1 MSNTDL
7 IKIIALVWSQ
17 FFQWTLLNTST
28 QSLNLHASSSYFASM
43 EHPAHSE
50 TVEYLMT
57 SAHFHIVLY
66 CLLTLMVNIHNEYCE
81 YSLIFF
87 KERVELGEWVGAF
100 TPATSTATWFY
111 IDVMAK

>member
-1 MSNTDL
+1 ML
-7 IKIIALVWSQ
+7 LVP
-17 FFQWTLLNTST
+17 TLQVHSEVRTL
-28 QSLNLHASSSYFASM
+28 SM

-100 TPATSTATWFY
+100 TPATSTAT
-111 IDVMAK
+111 

>member
-1 MSNTDL
+1 
-7 IKIIALVWSQ
+7 
-17 FFQWTLLNTST
+17 
-28 QSLNLHASSSYFASM
+28 M

-100 TPATSTATWFY
+100 TPATSTAT
-111 IDVMAK
+111 